1 MSEIVKTLLKDV
13 GIDFDT
19 SVVITDIHEEKVEK
33 ERIATKKRAKQ
44 KLRRKKLAEKTKLN
58 KSIFEEKIPQK
69 DIDGS
74 KTSKLLKEVGIDFA
88 PRNPAVEKIEKV
100 EEIDKIPFPEVKCY
114 SGLAKEKSEKE
125 EVKYGYTVKKEILDT
140 SGLDD
145 VIDVFDGNYVVS
157 RPDFSNED
165 MVSPATE
172 KITDQKSKDSLI
184 EISPLRQELDLF
196 KKNIMEQVFQ
206 NTSAAVG
213 NLSGAGSGE
222 VRLEFLDDIDSST
235 AKVNNKF
242 LKYQSSSGKWIGSDA
257 AAPTTIT
264 VTDNESTNE
273 HNAIVFVADADL
285 DGGTVELE
293 SDGDL
298 KYNPNSGTVTATTF
312 SGALSGNATTA
323 TALATGRTIAMTGDV
338 TWTSASFDGSGNVT
352 ATAAIGSGVV
362 VNADINS
369 SAAVAFSKMENLTVS
384 RALVSDGSGDVSVS
398 NVTSSEVNMLD
409 GGTSATGTTLAG
421 ADRVITNDAGTMVQ
435 VALTDFD
442 TYFDGSLSFPS
453 LSAAN
458 TFTATQSGSITA
470 LTDGST
476 ISVNLAANNHFS
488 VTLGGNRTLANPTNI
503 VAGTSGSFFL
513 TQDGTG
519 SRTLSYGSYY
529 DFAGG
534 TAPTLTTTAAKID
547 RIDYIARTTTSLHCV
562 FTGDLS

>member
-58 KSIFEEKIPQK
+58 KSIFEEKLPQK

-74 KTSKLLKEVGIDFA
+74 KTSKLLKEVGVDFA
-88 PRNPAVEKIEKV
+88 PRKPAVEKIEKV
-100 EEIDKIPFPEVKCY
+100 EDKDKIPFPEVKCH
-114 SGLAKEKSEKE
+114 SGLAKEKQEKE

-145 VIDVFDGNYVVS
+145 IIDVFDGNYVVS

-165 MVSPATE
+165 MISPATE
-172 KITDQKSKDSLI
+172 KITDQKSKEPLI

-196 KKNIMEQVFQ
+196 KKNIMEQVFR

-242 LKYQSSSGKWIGSDA
+242 LKYQSSSGKWIGSDTT
-257 AAPTTIT
+257 APTTVT

-298 KYNPNSGTVTATTF
+298 KYNPNSGTVTATIF

-362 VNADINS
+362 VNADIS
-369 SAAVAFSKMENLTVS
+369 GSAAVAFSKMENLTVS

-409 GGTSATGTTLAG
+409 GGTAATGTTLVA
-421 ADRVITNDAGTMVQ
+421 ADRVISNDNGTMVQ
-435 VALTDFD
+435 VALSDFN
-442 TYFDGSLSFPS
+442 TYFNSSLSFPALTS
-453 LSAAN
+453 AN
-458 TFTATQSGSITA
+458 TFSATQSGSITA
-470 LTDGST
+470 LSDGT
-476 ISVNLAANNHFS
+476 NISVNLAANNHFS
-488 VTLGGNRTLANPTNI
+488 VTLAGNRTLDNPSNI
-503 VAGTSGSFFL
+503 VAGTSGSFFI

-519 SRTLSYGSYY
+519 SRTLSYGSQY

-534 TAPTLTTTAAKID
+534 TAPTLTTTAAAVD

-562 FTGDLS
+562 FTGNLS

>member
-33 ERIATKKRAKQ
+33 ERIAKKKRAEQ
-44 KLRRKKLAEKTKLN
+44 KHRRKKLAEKTKLN
-58 KSIFEEKIPQK
+58 KRIFEEKIPQK

-88 PRNPAVEKIEKV
+88 PRKPAVEKIEKV
-100 EEIDKIPFPEVKCY
+100 EEIDKIPFPEVKCH
-114 SGLAKEKSEKE
+114 SGLAKEKQEKE

-140 SGLDD
+140 SGIDD
-145 VIDVFDGNYVVS
+145 IINVFDGNYVVS

-165 MVSPATE
+165 MISPATE
-172 KITDQKSKDSLI
+172 KITDQKSKEPLI

-196 KKNIMEQVFQ
+196 KKNIMEQVFR

-222 VRLEFLDDIDSST
+222 VRLEFLDDIDRDT

-257 AAPTTIT
+257 AVPTTVT

-362 VNADINS
+362 VNADIS
-369 SAAVAFSKMENLTVS
+369 GSAAVAFSKMENLTVS

-421 ADRVITNDAGTMVQ
+421 TDRVITNDAGTMVQ

-442 TYFDGSLSFPS
+442 TYFDGSLSFPA
-453 LSAAN
+453 LTTAN
-458 TFTATQSGSITA
+458 TFSATQSGSITA
-470 LTDGST
+470 LSDGAN

-488 VTLGGNRTLANPTNI
+488 VTLAGNRTLDNPTNI
-503 VAGTSGSFFL
+503 VAGTSGSFFI

-519 SRTLSYGSYY
+519 SRTLSYGSQY

-534 TAPTLTTTAAKID
+534 TAPTLTTTAAAVD

-562 FTGDLS
+562 FTGNLS

>member
-33 ERIATKKRAKQ
+33 ERIAKKKRAEQ
-44 KLRRKKLAEKTKLN
+44 KHRRKKLAEKTKLN
-58 KSIFEEKIPQK
+58 KRIFEEKIPQK
-69 DIDGS
+69 DIDES
-74 KTSKLLKEVGIDFA
+74 KTSKLLKEVGVDFA
-88 PRNPAVEKIEKV
+88 PRKPAVEKIEKV
-100 EEIDKIPFPEVKCY
+100 EEIDKIPFPEVKCH
-114 SGLAKEKSEKE
+114 SGLAKEKQEKE

-140 SGLDD
+140 SGIDD
-145 VIDVFDGNYVVS
+145 IINVFDGNYVVS

-165 MVSPATE
+165 MISPATE

-196 KKNIMEQVFQ
+196 KKNIMEQVFR

-222 VRLEFLDDIDSST
+222 VRLEFLDDIDRDT

-257 AAPTTIT
+257 AVPTTVT

-362 VNADINS
+362 VNADIS
-369 SAAVAFSKMENLTVS
+369 GSAAVAFSKMENLTVS

-421 ADRVITNDAGTMVQ
+421 TDRVITNDAGTMVQ

-442 TYFDGSLSFPS
+442 TYFDGSLSFPA
-453 LSAAN
+453 LTTAN
-458 TFTATQSGSITA
+458 TFSATQSGSITA
-470 LTDGST
+470 LSDGAN

-488 VTLGGNRTLANPTNI
+488 VTLAGNRTLDNPTNI
-503 VAGTSGSFFL
+503 VAGTSGSFFI

-519 SRTLSYGSYY
+519 SRTLSYGSQY

-534 TAPTLTTTAAKID
+534 TAPTLTTTAAAVD

-562 FTGDLS
+562 FTGNLS

>member
-33 ERIATKKRAKQ
+33 ERIAKKKRAEQ
-44 KLRRKKLAEKTKLN
+44 KHRRKKLAEKTKLN
-58 KSIFEEKIPQK
+58 KRIFEEKIPQK
-69 DIDGS
+69 DIDES

-88 PRNPAVEKIEKV
+88 PRKPAVEKIEKV
-100 EEIDKIPFPEVKCY
+100 EEIDKIPFPEVKCH
-114 SGLAKEKSEKE
+114 SGLAKEKQEKE

-140 SGLDD
+140 SGIDD
-145 VIDVFDGNYVVS
+145 IINVFDGNYVVS

-165 MVSPATE
+165 MISPATE
-172 KITDQKSKDSLI
+172 KITDQKSKEPLI

-196 KKNIMEQVFQ
+196 KKNIMEQVFR

-222 VRLEFLDDIDSST
+222 VRLEFLDDIDRDT

-257 AAPTTIT
+257 AVPTTVT

-362 VNADINS
+362 VNADIS
-369 SAAVAFSKMENLTVS
+369 GSAAVAFSKMENLTVS

-421 ADRVITNDAGTMVQ
+421 TDRVITNDAGTMVQ

-442 TYFDGSLSFPS
+442 TYFDGSLSFPA
-453 LSAAN
+453 LTTAN
-458 TFTATQSGSITA
+458 TFSATQSGSITA
-470 LTDGST
+470 LSDGAN

-488 VTLGGNRTLANPTNI
+488 VTLAGNRTLDNPTNI
-503 VAGTSGSFFL
+503 VAGTSGSFFI

-519 SRTLSYGSYY
+519 SRTLSYGSQY

-534 TAPTLTTTAAKID
+534 TAPTLTTTAAAVD

-562 FTGDLS
+562 FTGNLS

>member
-1 MSEIVKTLLKDV
+1 MS
-13 GIDFDT
+13 G
-19 SVVITDIHEEKVEK
+19 
-33 ERIATKKRAKQ
+33 A
-44 KLRRKKLAEKTKLN
+44 
-58 KSIFEEKIPQK
+58 
-69 DIDGS
+69 GS
-74 KTSKLLKEVGIDFA
+74 GEVRLEF
-88 PRNPAVEKIEKV
+88 
-100 EEIDKIPFPEVKCY
+100 
-114 SGLAKEKSEKE
+114 
-125 EVKYGYTVKKEILDT
+125 
-140 SGLDD
+140 LDD
-145 VIDVFDGNYVVS
+145 IIDVFDGNYVVS

-165 MVSPATE
+165 MISPATE
-172 KITDQKSKDSLI
+172 KITDQKSKEPLI

-196 KKNIMEQVFQ
+196 KKNIMEQVFR

-222 VRLEFLDDIDSST
+222 VRLEFLDDIDRDT

-257 AAPTTIT
+257 AVPTTVT

-362 VNADINS
+362 VNADIS
-369 SAAVAFSKMENLTVS
+369 GSAAVAFSKMENLTVS

-421 ADRVITNDAGTMVQ
+421 TDRVITNDAGTMVQ

-442 TYFDGSLSFPS
+442 TYFDGSLSFPA
-453 LSAAN
+453 LTTAN
-458 TFTATQSGSITA
+458 TFSATQSGSITA
-470 LTDGST
+470 LSDGAN

-488 VTLGGNRTLANPTNI
+488 VTLAGNRTLDNPTNI
-503 VAGTSGSFFL
+503 VAGTSGSFFI

-519 SRTLSYGSYY
+519 SRTLSYGSQY

-534 TAPTLTTTAAKID
+534 TAPTLTTTAAAVD

-562 FTGDLS
+562 FTGNLS

>member
-33 ERIATKKRAKQ
+33 ERIAKKKRAEQ
-44 KLRRKKLAEKTKLN
+44 KHRRKKLAEKTKLN
-58 KSIFEEKIPQK
+58 KRIFEEKIPQK
-69 DIDGS
+69 DIDES

-100 EEIDKIPFPEVKCY
+100 EEIDKIPFPEVKCH
-114 SGLAKEKSEKE
+114 SGLAKEKQEKE

-140 SGLDD
+140 SGIDD
-145 VIDVFDGNYVVS
+145 IINVFDGNYVVS

-165 MVSPATE
+165 MISPATE
-172 KITDQKSKDSLI
+172 KITDQKSKEPLI

-196 KKNIMEQVFQ
+196 KKNIMEQVFR

-222 VRLEFLDDIDSST
+222 VRLEFLDDIDRDT

-257 AAPTTIT
+257 AVPTTVT

-362 VNADINS
+362 VNADIS
-369 SAAVAFSKMENLTVS
+369 GSAAVAFSKMENLTVS

-421 ADRVITNDAGTMVQ
+421 TDRVITNDAGTMVQ

-442 TYFDGSLSFPS
+442 TYFDGSLSFPA
-453 LSAAN
+453 LTTAN
-458 TFTATQSGSITA
+458 TFSATQSGSITA
-470 LTDGST
+470 LSDGAN

-488 VTLGGNRTLANPTNI
+488 VTLAGNRTLDNPTNI
-503 VAGTSGSFFL
+503 VAGTSGSFFI

-519 SRTLSYGSYY
+519 SRTLSYGSQY

-534 TAPTLTTTAAKID
+534 TAPTLTTTAAAVD

-562 FTGDLS
+562 FTGNLS

>member
-33 ERIATKKRAKQ
+33 ERIAKKKRAEQ
-44 KLRRKKLAEKTKLN
+44 KHRRKKLAEKTKLN
-58 KSIFEEKIPQK
+58 KRIFEEKIPQK
-69 DIDGS
+69 DIDES

-88 PRNPAVEKIEKV
+88 PRKPAVEKIEKV
-100 EEIDKIPFPEVKCY
+100 EEIDKIPFPEVRCH
-114 SGLAKEKSEKE
+114 SGLAKEKQEKE

-145 VIDVFDGNYVVS
+145 IIDVFDGNYVVS

-165 MVSPATE
+165 MISPATE
-172 KITDQKSKDSLI
+172 KITDQKSKEPLI

-196 KKNIMEQVFQ
+196 KKNIMEQVFR

-222 VRLEFLDDIDSST
+222 VRLEFLDDIDRDT

-257 AAPTTIT
+257 AVPTTVT

-362 VNADINS
+362 VNADIS
-369 SAAVAFSKMENLTVS
+369 GSAAVAFSKMENLTVS

-421 ADRVITNDAGTMVQ
+421 TDRVITNDAGTMVQ

-442 TYFDGSLSFPS
+442 TYFDGSLSFPA
-453 LSAAN
+453 LTTAN
-458 TFTATQSGSITA
+458 TFSATQSGSITA
-470 LTDGST
+470 LSDGAN

-488 VTLGGNRTLANPTNI
+488 VTLAGNRTLDNPTNI
-503 VAGTSGSFFL
+503 VAGTSGSFFI

-519 SRTLSYGSYY
+519 SRTLSYGSQY

-534 TAPTLTTTAAKID
+534 TAPTLTTTAAAVD

-562 FTGDLS
+562 FTGNLS